1 MASRELLTSRASD
14 NPERSVVVIDEVQR
28 VPELLSVVHLLIE
41 NTTRVRPED
50 LRGLDSFGAGY
61 PQAALLL
68 LYRGTSRERRGRI
81 WVVPVE
87 DFLKDLAGA
96 SVAMYS
102 LRQQQDVAHAM
113 SPCYYPSRLMMES
126 RFQNRAELRG
136 TRRRVPSPIY
146 PGSGGC
152 LRLCGG

>member
-68 LYRGTSRERRGRI
+68 LYRVTSRERRGRI

-96 SVAMYS
+96 SVAMHS
-102 LRQQQDVAHAM
+102 GAACG
-113 SPCYYPSRLMMES
+113 P
-126 RFQNRAELRG
+126 
-136 TRRRVPSPIY
+136 RRRPRSRDSQQRHRVRVLLGL
-146 PGSGGC
+146 PG
-152 LRLCGG
+152 R